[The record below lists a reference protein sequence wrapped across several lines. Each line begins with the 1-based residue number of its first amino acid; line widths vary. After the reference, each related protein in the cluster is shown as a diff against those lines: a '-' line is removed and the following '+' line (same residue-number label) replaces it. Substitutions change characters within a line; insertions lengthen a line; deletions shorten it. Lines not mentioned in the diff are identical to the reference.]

1 MNFND
6 TGIYIH
12 IPFCSNKC
20 YYCDYAS
27 VITKNK
33 NMVNNYFDALEKEIS
48 LYKSYKI
55 KIKTIYIGGGT
66 PSFVESRHIKN
77 IVNKIREYFDTK
89 YVEEFTIEM
98 NPENVTEKI
107 LKDYKK
113 IGVNRISLGIQSLEN
128 RILKLVNRK
137 NDSQTAENA
146 VKKVKR
152 YFNNY
157 NLDFILGL
165 PEETE
170 LSVKKNLDFI
180 SKMKPPHVSYYIYD
194 NNHESVLN
202 RMLKNKKISLPNY
215 EKVEEFADLIYDYF
229 EKNNYNRYE
238 ISSWAI
244 FEKESLHNKIYWE
257 NLEYIGFG
265 VSAGGYYNR
274 SRYVNTKNFSYYI
287 ERLKKGEKPYDYFKK
302 NDKKED
308 LIETFF
314 MGLRLTKGI
323 PVEKIKNI
331 YPEYFNYIINF
342 LKNEELF
349 EIDNFIKLSKK
360 GLDYSSK
367 SFEKILELGD
377 LLS

>member
-6 TGIYIH
+6 SGIYIH
-12 IPFCSNKC
+12 VPFCSNKC
-20 YYCDYAS
+20 FYCDYAS
-27 VITKNK
+27 IITKNK

-98 NPENVTEKI
+98 NPENVTEQI
-107 LKDYKK
+107 LKDYKE

-137 NDSQTAENA
+137 NDNQTAENA

-180 SKMKPPHVSYYIYD
+180 SKLNPPHISYYIYD
-194 NNHESVLN
+194 NNHDSILN
-202 RMLKNKKISLPNY
+202 KMLKNKKISLPDQ

-244 FEKESLHNKIYWE
+244 FGKESLHNKIYWE
-257 NLEYIGFG
+257 NSNYIGFG
-265 VSAGGYYNR
+265 ISAGGYYN
-274 SRYVNTKNFSYYI
+274 SIRYVNTKNFSHYI
-287 ERLKKGEKPYDYFKK
+287 DMVNKGKKPYEYFKK

-308 LIETFF
+308 LIEMLF

-323 PVEKIKNI
+323 PTKRIKNI
-331 YPEYFNYIINF
+331 YPEYYENIINF
-342 LKNEELF
+342 LKKEDLF
-349 EIDNFIKLSKK
+349 EIDDHIKLTKK

-367 SFEKILELGD
+367 SFEKILEMRDIL
-377 LLS
+377 